1 VYKFKF
7 FIYLFFVFVFWVSGL
22 RSKNCIYVLFVFV
35 VDLLKWLVMF
45 EFFFLGFLLFSAVF
59 ACRNAWLKNK

>member
-45 EFFFLGFLLFSAVF
+45 KIFLGFLLFSAVF